1 MTHHKIQSLSQETLA
16 KVTGGW
22 WKGQAWNGGWSGA
35 TGGTTSTTSP
45 TNTNSTW
52 GGWNGRGWGS

>member
-1 MTHHKIQSLSQETLA
+1 MTHHKIQSLSLDTLA

-22 WKGQAWNGGWSGA
+22 WKGQQWNGGWSG
-35 TGGTTSTTSP
+35 TTSGATSGTTSP
-45 TNTNSTW
+45 TSTSW